1 MRKHSGLTVL
11 ALAMLLGLGACGG
24 GGDGDGESTVPTIG
38 DAAIKSA
45 TVVAQTE
52 APTQPVDAAPSPDGS
67 TIYYLT
73 TGDRGPALLEVAAEA
88 NSPSTTLAEGA
99 APGEAHRRR
108 RRHRRCERLHRR
120 PAGSPGQRRRSIR
133 RILVAPTSGAADTHP
148 ASGTEGRAPK
158 GLDVVSDGGAD
169 VVYFTGTDPANGNL
183 GLFRVPAAGGAV
195 TTVAAGAP
203 FVSPDS
209 VVVSARGVGYV
220 TDQGSGTGK
229 GQVIRVSE
237 GAVTPVLSDLRLG
250 TPAGVTLAP
259 GDGTLLVSSIDAS
272 TSSDQVLFLH
282 LASGTTAAAA
292 KVVGANKDS
301 SGGLHR
307 AHASPVLAWAD
318 VQRRQGLPGRPVTGS
333 TCNRSTYLPSASPHG
348 QPAPAGLLQQGA
360 GSGGSEEEQVGGH
373 RPALPPA
380 RRQQGEGRLR
390 PERHLEGEAGRPLGE
405 VEGRGAGGCRPH
417 HATIFRSNRTGSTS
431 VRGSCRTIPAGT
443 NTAQRRA
450 RLCIDRASDPRQ
462 RRPDGECHA
471 ARHPAPGRQQQG
483 PGRRPGHHER
493 PRQRQRPEQQRSR
506 HPQQVPALVGVGR
519 PVHPRGTRRPG

>member
-1 MRKHSGLTVL
+1 MELTKVKGVVMRKHSGLTVL

-99 APGEAHRRR
+99 PLVKPTGVAVATDGANVYIADQQA
-108 RRHRRCERLHRR
+108 LQDSV
-120 PAGSPGQRRRSIR
+120 AGASGG
-133 RILVAPTSGAADTHP
+133 ILVAPTSGP
-148 ASGTEGRAPK
+148 ATPTLLPGTEGRAPK

-229 GQVIRVSE
+229 GQVMRVSE
-237 GAVTPVLSDLRLG
+237 GAVTTVLNDLRLG

-272 TSSDQVLFLH
+272 NSSDQVLFLH

-318 VQRRQGLPGRPVTGS
+318 VQRPGRVY
-333 TCNRSTYLPSASPHG
+333 R
-348 QPAPAGLLQQGA
+348 
-360 GSGGSEEEQVGGH
+360 
-373 RPALPPA
+373 
-380 RRQQGEGRLR
+380 
-390 PERHLEGEAGRPLGE
+390 
-405 VEGRGAGGCRPH
+405 VE
-417 HATIFRSNRTGSTS
+417 
-431 VRGSCRTIPAGT
+431 
-443 NTAQRRA
+443 
-450 RLCIDRASDPRQ
+450 L
-462 RRPDGECHA
+462 
-471 ARHPAPGRQQQG
+471 
-483 PGRRPGHHER
+483 
-493 PRQRQRPEQQRSR
+493 
-506 HPQQVPALVGVGR
+506 
-519 PVHPRGTRRPG
+519 